1 MMPCSASNRPASAS
15 DSPAGASG
23 EIATHTAAARCRR
36 PTIDGVTTT
45 QSSGPNR
52 TGRLARLV
60 DSDTF
65 NLCIAAVIVANAIVL
80 GLETFPSLTAEY
92 GETLTLANN
101 ICYAIFVVELVVRFA
116 SYGRRPQDF
125 FKSGWNVF
133 DLIIIGGVW
142 IPGVRENATLLRIL
156 RLARIARLLRFLPD
170 ARVLIATV
178 VRSIPPLGS
187 IVVLTFLILFIYG
200 MVGWAIFGQALPET
214 WGTITRAMLTL
225 FVLLTL
231 ENFPTYLEEAMSVT
245 PWATLYFVSYVL
257 VAAFVIFN
265 LLIGIIISSM
275 ESAREREA
283 LREAQ
288 EKSGPHADA
297 LAQVRAIRDALDALE
312 ADVHLLEREDTILG
326 REVTKDQR

>member
-1 MMPCSASNRPASAS
+1 M
-15 DSPAGASG
+15 
-23 EIATHTAAARCRR
+23 I
-36 PTIDGVTTT
+36 
-45 QSSGPNR
+45 
-52 TGRLARLV
+52 
-60 DSDTF
+60 
-65 NLCIAAVIVANAIVL
+65 VINAIVL
-80 GLETFPSLTAEY
+80 GLETFPSVMASYADQLI
-92 GETLTLANN
+92 LANE
-101 ICYAIFVVELVVRFA
+101 ICYGVFVVELVLRFA
-116 SYGRRPQDF
+116 SYGKRPQDF

-178 VRSIPPLGS
+178 VRSIPPLAS

-200 MVGWAIFGQALPET
+200 MVGWALFGEALPES

-225 FVLLTL
+225 FILLTL
-231 ENFPTYLEEAMSVT
+231 ENFPTYLEEALAVT
-245 PWATLYFVSYVL
+245 PWATVYFVSYVL

-283 LREAQ
+283 LREAK
-288 EKSGPHADA
+288 ESGITGDA
-297 LAQVRAIRDALDALE
+297 VARIHEIREALDALE
-312 ADVHLLEREDTILG
+312 ADVQILRERDKG
-326 REVTKDQR
+326 SRE

>member
-1 MMPCSASNRPASAS
+1 MAPP
-15 DSPAGASG
+15 SP
-23 EIATHTAAARCRR
+23 
-36 PTIDGVTTT
+36 
-45 QSSGPNR
+45 R

-60 DSDTF
+60 DSDAF
-65 NLCIAAVIVANAIVL
+65 NLAIAGVIVANAVVL
-80 GLETFPSLTAEY
+80 GLETFPTVMSSY
-92 GETLTLANN
+92 GDTLILANDV
-101 ICYAIFVVELVVRFA
+101 CYAIFVVELVLRFA

-125 FKSGWNVF
+125 FKSGWNIF

-178 VRSIPPLGS
+178 VRSLPPLGS
-187 IVVLTFLILFIYG
+187 IVILTFLILFLYG
-200 MVGWAIFGQALPET
+200 MVGWALFGEALPES

-231 ENFPTYLEEAMSVT
+231 ENFPTYLEEALAVT
-245 PWATLYFVSYVL
+245 PWATVYFVSYVL

-283 LREAQ
+283 LREAK
-288 EKSGPHADA
+288 ESGITGDA
-297 LAQVRAIRDALDALE
+297 VARIHDIREALDALE
-312 ADVHLLEREDTILG
+312 MDIQVLRDREKG
-326 REVTKDQR
+326 SRE

>member
-1 MMPCSASNRPASAS
+1 M
-15 DSPAGASG
+15 
-23 EIATHTAAARCRR
+23 
-36 PTIDGVTTT
+36 
-45 QSSGPNR
+45 R

-60 DSDTF
+60 DSDPF
-65 NLCIAAVIVANAIVL
+65 NLAIAGVIVVNAIVL
-80 GLETFPSLTAEY
+80 GLETFPSVMQSY
-92 GETLTLANN
+92 GDELILANE
-101 ICYAIFVVELVVRFA
+101 ICYGIFVVELVLRFA

-125 FKSGWNVF
+125 FKNGWNVF

-187 IVVLTFLILFIYG
+187 IVVLTLLILFIYG
-200 MVGWAIFGQALPET
+200 MVGWAMFGAALPES

-231 ENFPTYLEEAMSVT
+231 ENFPTYLEEAIAVT
-245 PWATLYFVSYVL
+245 PWATVYFVSYVL

-265 LLIGIIISSM
+265 LLIGIIIGSM

-288 EKSGPHADA
+288 ESGIGGDA
-297 LAQVRAIRDALDALE
+297 VARIHAIREALDALE
-312 ADVHLLEREDTILG
+312 ADVQILREGEKER
-326 REVTKDQR
+326 RE

>member
-1 MMPCSASNRPASAS
+1 MT
-15 DSPAGASG
+15 SPD
-23 EIATHTAAARCRR
+23 
-36 PTIDGVTTT
+36 P
-45 QSSGPNR
+45 R

-60 DSDTF
+60 DSDAF
-65 NLCIAAVIVANAIVL
+65 NLAIAGVIVINAIVL
-80 GLETFPSLTAEY
+80 GLETFPSVMASYADQLI
-92 GETLTLANN
+92 LANE
-101 ICYAIFVVELVVRFA
+101 ICYGIFVVELVLRFA

-142 IPGVRENATLLRIL
+142 IPGVRENATLLRLL

-178 VRSIPPLGS
+178 VRSLPPLMS
-187 IVVLTFLILFIYG
+187 IVVLTFLILFLYG
-200 MVGWAIFGQALPET
+200 MVGWAMFGAALPES

-225 FVLLTL
+225 FILLTL
-231 ENFPTYLEEAMSVT
+231 ENFPTYLEEALAVT

-283 LREAQ
+283 LREAK
-288 EKSGPHADA
+288 ESGITGDA
-297 LAQVRAIRDALDALE
+297 VARIHEIREALDALE
-312 ADVHLLEREDTILG
+312 ADVQILRDRDKGSRE
-326 REVTKDQR
+326 

>member
-1 MMPCSASNRPASAS
+1 MA
-15 DSPAGASG
+15 
-23 EIATHTAAARCRR
+23 
-36 PTIDGVTTT
+36 PT
-45 QSSGPNR
+45 PPR

-65 NLCIAAVIVANAIVL
+65 DLAIAAVIVINAIVL
-80 GLETFPSLTAEY
+80 GLETFPSMMTLY
-92 GETLTLANN
+92 GDALILANN
-101 ICYAIFVVELVVRFA
+101 VCYAIFVLELLLRFA

-125 FKSGWNVF
+125 FKNGWNVF

-170 ARVLIATV
+170 ARVLITTV
-178 VRSIPPLGS
+178 VRSLPPLGS
-187 IVVLTFLILFIYG
+187 IVVLTFLILFLYG
-200 MVGWAIFGQALPET
+200 MVGWAMFGAALPAS

-231 ENFPTYLEEAMSVT
+231 ENFPTYLEEALTVT
-245 PWATLYFVSYVL
+245 PWATVYFISYVL

-265 LLIGIIISSM
+265 LLIGIIIGSM

-283 LREAQ
+283 LREAK
-288 EKSGPHADA
+288 ESGVGGDA
-297 LAQVRAIRDALDALE
+297 AARIHAIREALDALE
-312 ADVHLLEREDTILG
+312 VDVQILREAKKG
-326 REVTKDQR
+326 PRE

>member
-1 MMPCSASNRPASAS
+1 MAPTPA
-15 DSPAGASG
+15 
-23 EIATHTAAARCRR
+23 
-36 PTIDGVTTT
+36 
-45 QSSGPNR
+45 R

-60 DSDTF
+60 DSDPF
-65 NLCIAAVIVANAIVL
+65 NLAIAGVIVINAIVL
-80 GLETFPSLTAEY
+80 GLETFPSIMSSY
-92 GETLTLANN
+92 GDALILANEV
-101 ICYAIFVVELVVRFA
+101 CYGIFVVELVLRFA
-116 SYGRRPQDF
+116 SYGKRPQDF
-125 FKSGWNVF
+125 FRSGWNVF
-133 DLIIIGGVW
+133 DLIIIGAVW

-200 MVGWAIFGQALPET
+200 MVGWAMFGAALPES

-231 ENFPTYLEEAMSVT
+231 ENFPTYLEQASAVT
-245 PWATLYFVSYVL
+245 PWATVYFVSYVL

-265 LLIGIIISSM
+265 LLIGIIIGSM

-283 LREAQ
+283 LRDAQ
-288 EKSGPHADA
+288 ESGVAGDA
-297 LAQVRAIRDALDALE
+297 ALRIHAIREALDALE
-312 ADVHLLEREDTILG
+312 ADVQILRDREQG
-326 REVTKDQR
+326 KAE

>member
-1 MMPCSASNRPASAS
+1 MTSS
-15 DSPAGASG
+15 SP
-23 EIATHTAAARCRR
+23 
-36 PTIDGVTTT
+36 
-45 QSSGPNR
+45 R

-60 DSDTF
+60 DSDAF
-65 NLCIAAVIVANAIVL
+65 NLAIAGVIVINAIVL
-80 GLETFPSLTAEY
+80 GLETFPSVMASYADQLI
-92 GETLTLANN
+92 LAND
-101 ICYAIFVVELVVRFA
+101 ICYGVFVVELVLRFA

-178 VRSIPPLGS
+178 VRSIPPLAS

-200 MVGWAIFGQALPET
+200 MVGWALFGEALPES

-225 FVLLTL
+225 FILLTL
-231 ENFPTYLEEAMSVT
+231 ENFPTYLEEALSVT

-283 LREAQ
+283 LREAK
-288 EKSGPHADA
+288 ESGITGDA
-297 LAQVRAIRDALDALE
+297 VARIHEIREALDALE
-312 ADVHLLEREDTILG
+312 VDVQILRERDKG
-326 REVTKDQR
+326 SRE

>member
-1 MMPCSASNRPASAS
+1 MTSS
-15 DSPAGASG
+15 SP
-23 EIATHTAAARCRR
+23 
-36 PTIDGVTTT
+36 
-45 QSSGPNR
+45 R

-60 DSDTF
+60 DSDAF
-65 NLCIAAVIVANAIVL
+65 NLAIAGVIVINAIVL
-80 GLETFPSLTAEY
+80 GLETFPSVMASYADQLI
-92 GETLTLANN
+92 LAND
-101 ICYAIFVVELVVRFA
+101 ICYGVFVVELVLRFA

-178 VRSIPPLGS
+178 VRSIPPLAS

-200 MVGWAIFGQALPET
+200 MVGWALFGEALPES

-225 FVLLTL
+225 FILLTL
-231 ENFPTYLEEAMSVT
+231 ENFPTYLEEALAVT

-283 LREAQ
+283 LREAK
-288 EKSGPHADA
+288 ESGITGDA
-297 LAQVRAIRDALDALE
+297 VARIHEIREALDALE
-312 ADVHLLEREDTILG
+312 VDVQILRERG
-326 REVTKDQR
+326 KGSRE